1 VLQNFYV
8 LTILAITSCVLFY
21 VAVADL
27 QNYKIKNEMVQ
38 LLAAL
43 YLVYVVATGTWKDV
57 PSHLGI
63 AVLIFVVLL
72 VCYSYKMLGGGDVKL
87 LTVGFLWA
95 GMDCALLFSVVMLG
109 ITGVHTGLAYFDI
122 VRSQTINGRKRVAYA
137 PAIAGALVIVFVSG
151 CLQIK

>member
-1 VLQNFYV
+1 VPQSIYV
-8 LTILAITSCVLFY
+8 LTILLVASCVLFF

-43 YLVYVVATGTWKDV
+43 YLTYVVASGTWNEM

-63 AVLIFVVLL
+63 AFVIFVVLL
-72 VCYSYKMLGGGDVKL
+72 ICYSYKMLGGGDVKL
-87 LTVGFLWA
+87 LTVAFLWV
-95 GMDCALLFSVVMLG
+95 GKDCASLFAVVMLG
-109 ITGVHTGLAYFDI
+109 ITSVHTGLAYFGL
-122 VRSQTINGRKRVAYA
+122 VRSQTVNGRKRVAYA

-151 CLQIK
+151 CLQMR

>member
-1 VLQNFYV
+1 MLQSSIPPV
-8 LTILAITSCVLFY
+8 ILAITSCILFY
-21 VAVADL
+21 VAAADL

-43 YLVYVVATGTWKDV
+43 YLIYVLATGTWNEV

-63 AVLIFVVLL
+63 ALLIFVVLL
-72 VCYSYKMLGGGDVKL
+72 ICYSHKMLGGGDVKL

-95 GMDCALLFSVVMLG
+95 GKDCALLFAVVMLG
-109 ITGVHTGLAYFDI
+109 ITSIHTGLAYFGF
-122 VRSQTINGRKRVAYA
+122 VSSQTVNGRKRVAYA

-151 CLQIK
+151 CLQMR